1 MGLGPGLE
9 AILFFFFFFQ
19 VVVVVY
25 ALKDFGRCERTQKP
39 LDSHEICW
47 LEEEEE

>member
-9 AILFFFFFFQ
+9 AILFFFFCQ
-19 VVVVVY
+19 VIVVFY
-25 ALKDFGRCERTQKP
+25 ALKDFGRCERTQKR
-39 LDSHEICW
+39 LDSHEIGW